1 MAVLPLESTTYTD
14 TMTPQD
20 KQAFGEG
27 GNCTIIPGSGSVD
40 LGALRLRAVA
50 LQCIGE
56 TTFTALTDELER
68 LSITGDPA
76 EDQTYADGFTLYGSF
91 TVVHVAGGGVRA
103 TLASDRK

>member
-27 GNCTIIPGSGSVD
+27 GNCTIIPVSGAID
-40 LGALRLRAVA
+40 LGASNLRAVA
-50 LQCIGE
+50 IQCLGE
-56 TTFTALTDELER
+56 TTFTLLTDQFER
-68 LSITGDPA
+68 VDITGDNA
-76 EDQTYADGFTLYGSF
+76 EDQTYPAGFTLYGSF
-91 TVVHVAGGGVRA
+91 TTIHLATGAARV